1 MPTLARFMLAYPE
14 IELDMDFGDRVVD
27 VIDNG
32 YDILVSTEAVSDLR
46 LMSRSLGAYQL
57 KLVGSP
63 AYFARAAIPS
73 TLKHLAGHACLHRK
87 NPGTGRL
94 QHWPLAA
101 ADDIALP
108 TTAIASTIDAL
119 VSLAEHGAGIACVP
133 DFSVRQQI
141 EDGVSFERAS
151 RRIRTHGIAPRGL
164 AAQPIPAAQAQ
175 SVHRFPR
182 LKSASQNISMQ
193 QAGESRHIVC
203 AE

>member
-1 MPTLARFMLAYPE
+1 
-14 IELDMDFGDRVVD
+14 
-27 VIDNG
+27 
-32 YDILVSTEAVSDLR
+32 
-46 LMSRSLGAYQL
+46 MSRSLGAYQL

-87 NPGTGRL
+87 NPATGRL

-141 EDGVSFERAS
+141 EDGSLLSVLREEFEHTESLRAVWPHS
-151 RRIRTHGIAPRGL
+151 PYLPPKLRVFIDFLASNLLPKTFRCNKQARAATSSVPNEYRDLPEIACSALPRGR
-164 AAQPIPAAQAQ
+164 
-175 SVHRFPR
+175 V
-182 LKSASQNISMQ
+182 SAHPLN
-193 QAGESRHIVC
+193 
-203 AE
+203 